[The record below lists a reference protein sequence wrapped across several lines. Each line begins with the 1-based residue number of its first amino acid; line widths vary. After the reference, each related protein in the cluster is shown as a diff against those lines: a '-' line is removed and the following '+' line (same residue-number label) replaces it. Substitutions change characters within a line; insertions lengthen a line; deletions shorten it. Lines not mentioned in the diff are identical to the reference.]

1 MNKRIS
7 KPVLSLASAVVGG
20 VLVFGLLQTKLLG
33 REPNNPPPKFNI
45 QDAPINRDARGVTS
59 YSPVIKR
66 AAPSVVNI
74 YSTRT
79 VKLRRMPMNPFID
92 PFHQFFGDDG
102 ADDQQDQLPAPNRRG
117 GSRRGGNG
125 GQTMT
130 QQSLGSGVI
139 VSPEG
144 YILTANHV
152 VEGAD
157 PDGVKVSL
165 ASGGKEIPAKIVGTD
180 PQTDVAVLKIDG
192 DHLQP
197 ITLADSDKIEVGD
210 VVMAIGNPFG
220 VGQTVTMGIVS
231 ATGRTSLGIIRQ
243 GTQRGYENF
252 IQTDAAIN
260 QGNSGG
266 ALIDAEGRLIGIN
279 TAIFSPSGGNAG
291 IGFAV
296 PVNMARYVME
306 RLITSGK
313 VTRGYL
319 GVNLQPEITSGLAKA
334 FNLPDQKGA
343 MVGDVMPNTPASRAG
358 LKNGDVIRELNG
370 KPITDSD
377 QLRLSVSQ
385 MAPGSKVTLLI
396 LRSEPGRR
404 PVEKT
409 VNATLGTLPGDR
421 NAKNGEDNSNDQSS
435 STHDS
440 LDGVEVADIDANTR
454 HQLNIPENVQGALVS
469 NVDPDSNSAQAG
481 LRRGDVILEIDRKPV
496 HNANEAVDASEKA
509 TNDVVSL
516 RIWRDGASMYLTVEN
531 EKKK

>member
-1 MNKRIS
+1 MIGFIFA
-7 KPVLSLASAVVGG
+7 VIGGLA
-20 VLVFGLLQTKLLG
+20 VFGTIQLKLLG
-33 REPNNPPPKFNI
+33 RETNNVAPHFNI
-45 QDAPINRDARGVTS
+45 QEGAITRDSRGVTS
-59 YSPVIKR
+59 FSPVIKR

-79 VKLRRMPMNPFID
+79 VKLRRMPMTPFMD
-92 PFHQFFGDDG
+92 PFRQFFGDG
-102 ADDQQDQLPAPNRRG
+102 TDDQPEALPGPNRRG
-117 GSRRGGNG
+117 GNRRSQ
-125 GQTMT
+125 GQTMHE
-130 QQSLGSGVI
+130 QSLGSGVI

-152 VEGAD
+152 VDGAD

-165 ASGGKEIPAKIVGTD
+165 ASGGKEISARIVGTD

-192 DHLQP
+192 DKLPP

-231 ATGRTSLGIIRQ
+231 ATGRTGLGIIRQ
-243 GTQRGYENF
+243 GSQRGYENF

-296 PVNMARYVME
+296 PVNLARYVME

-313 VTRGYL
+313 VTRGYI
-319 GVNLQPEITSGLAKA
+319 GVNLQPEITPALAKA
-334 FNLPDQKGA
+334 FNLPDEKGA
-343 MVGDVMPNTPASRAG
+343 MVADVMPKTPAARAG
-358 LKNGDVIRELNG
+358 LQNGDVIRELNG
-370 KPITDSD
+370 KEIIDSD

-385 MAPGSKVTLLI
+385 LAPGTKATLRI
-396 LRSEPGRR
+396 LRSQPGKK
-404 PVEKT
+404 PTEKT
-409 VNATLGTLPGDR
+409 VDVTLGTLTPDRASVGGEGDSS
-421 NAKNGEDNSNDQSS
+421 AQEQS

-440 LDGVEVADIDANTR
+440 LDGVEVADLDAGTR
-454 HQLNIPENVQGALVS
+454 SQLNIPENIQGALVS
-469 NVDPDSNSAQAG
+469 NVDPESNSAQAG
-481 LRRGDVILEIDRKPV
+481 LRRGDVVLEIDRKPV
-496 HNANEAVDASEKA
+496 HNASEAVAASEKA
-509 TNDVVSL
+509 TNDVVTL
-516 RIWRDGASMYLTVEN
+516 RIWRGDASGGGSIYLTVEN